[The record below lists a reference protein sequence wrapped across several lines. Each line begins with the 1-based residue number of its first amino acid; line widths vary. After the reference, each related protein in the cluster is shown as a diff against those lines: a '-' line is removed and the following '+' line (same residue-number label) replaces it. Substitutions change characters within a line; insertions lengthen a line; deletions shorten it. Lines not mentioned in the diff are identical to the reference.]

1 VKLRDLSP
9 PHIWAFKARKIES
22 DLNPNTVGVMQGVL
36 SAAFNRAVDDGLI
49 FQNPASRLKKAAT
62 RREVPV
68 RSHLSQEEAS
78 RLLRAATGTPDEAL
92 ITLALRTGMRQG
104 ELAALRW
111 EDLDLGRSRTSRLGA
126 PRTPGPARSSRPPRQ
141 ARSGASA

>member
-1 VKLRDLSP
+1 MDVPRSPDTFFGRVKLRDLSP

-68 RSHLSQEEAS
+68 RSHWSHCLRR
-78 RLLRAATGTPDEAL
+78 RLRGFYA
-92 ITLALRTGMRQG
+92 
-104 ELAALRW
+104 
-111 EDLDLGRSRTSRLGA
+111 
-126 PRTPGPARSSRPPRQ
+126 PPR
-141 ARSGASA
+141 ARQTRP